1 MAILP
6 NIEKQTKR
14 ELTTKQQL
22 FLNHLVETQ
31 GDAKKAAE
39 LAGYSGP
46 HYQVVKSLKAEIL
59 ALTQEVLAHSAPKA
73 AFKLVEILDSKRPIV
88 QAGIKLAAAQTLLD
102 RVGISKVEKL
112 DINHRVGGGIFLMPD
127 KAPINITNPVIEDL
141 SNHGSRLED

>member
-46 HYQVVKSLKAEIL
+46 HYQVVKSLKTEIL
-59 ALTQEVLAHSAPKA
+59 ELTQEVLAHSAPKA

-88 QAGIKLAAAQTLLD
+88 QAGNKLAAAQTLLD